1 MEERRLKRGKR
12 EERIRGGQSRGKVN
26 TEWGKKR
33 EDRYRLGKEQQG
45 KFEFRKTVTLKIST
59 NRI

>member
-1 MEERRLKRGKR
+1 MEGRRLKRGKR

-45 KFEFRKTVTLKIST
+45 KFEFRKTVT
-59 NRI
+59 